1 MLPSLLYRFL
11 LFQWSEVYSFDMF
24 DTRFEKEGLLNPTVG
39 MDYRKKILEKGGSK
53 DAIDMLRDFL
63 GRDPNEKAF
72 LQAKGLEN

>member
-1 MLPSLLYRFL
+1 
-11 LFQWSEVYSFDMF
+11 MF

-72 LQAKGLEN
+72 LQAKGLENWTAFTIEMKWNKKDVINEE